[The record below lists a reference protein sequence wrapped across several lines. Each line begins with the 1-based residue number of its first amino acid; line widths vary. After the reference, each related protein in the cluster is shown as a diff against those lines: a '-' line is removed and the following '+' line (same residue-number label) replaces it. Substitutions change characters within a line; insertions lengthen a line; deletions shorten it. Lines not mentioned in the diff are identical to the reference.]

1 MKNYIKLTGKIN
13 NKKTKILDNTNK
25 FFNNNKSQ
33 ESQIIYNKISKTKLS
48 PNDIDNYKNIIL
60 KEKKTEDINIS
71 NNNRIYYLTN
81 NYDITNSIE
90 KPDKNILI
98 YDGFIFKLHKRDNI
112 YNKKNFNQLVFK
124 CKNRQRINFAK
135 NKENVRNLKKILEK

>member
-135 NKENVRNLKKILEK
+135 NKENV

>member
-25 FFNNNKSQ
+25 FFNNNKTQ

-60 KEKKTEDINIS
+60 KEKKTEDI
-71 NNNRIYYLTN
+71 
-81 NYDITNSIE
+81 
-90 KPDKNILI
+90 LI
-98 YDGFIFKLHKRDNI
+98 YPIIIEFII
-112 YNKKNFNQLVFK
+112 
-124 CKNRQRINFAK
+124 
-135 NKENVRNLKKILEK
+135 